1 MECIGKDLMLMT
13 TVSEKCPHC
22 GNIVEGRKI
31 KSYVNKL
38 TRQGAKSAAHSL
50 TSVGAMGTGAA
61 VGSAILPG
69 VGTIV
74 GGALGLLG
82 STMFN
87 QKVNEKIDNT
97 IDKVED
103 DYLVMD
109 YEFTCPNCGT
119 KWTKNEAWIT
129 AQCSNCGNKWAKNEV
144 LTTAQCSKAISK
156 ETIIQIVSQITGVE
170 ADKITPQSNLC
181 EDLGASDVKKYRI
194 LMKLERLSGE
204 RIDKKADSIV
214 FVDDLIEAVT
224 GESLWDKEDEV
235 EAEFDVEAN
244 SLGLTAEE
252 IEYMEELYDVL
263 ADGEISEREHK
274 LLDKIRAKL
283 GISEER
289 GKELE
294 AYLSK
299 ASLTTEEQE
308 YLNEYREIVS
318 EGEIT
323 PRDQRFLDKL
333 KKVNGISDERAKEI
347 ESMLTK

>member
-1 MECIGKDLMLMT
+1 MT
-13 TVSEKCPHC
+13 KVSEKCPHC
-22 GNIVEGRKI
+22 GNIVEGHKI

-50 TSVGAMGTGAA
+50 TGVGAMGTGAA

-69 VGTIV
+69 IGTIV
-74 GGALGLLG
+74 GGAVGLLG
-82 STMFN
+82 STIFN

-97 IDKVED
+97 IDKIED
-103 DYLVMD
+103 GYLTMD
-109 YEFTCPNCGT
+109 YEFTCPNCGH
-119 KWTKNEAWIT
+119 
-129 AQCSNCGNKWAKNEV
+129 KWAKNEA
-144 LTTAQCSKAISK
+144 LIGKDEIIAQNIKSIF
-156 ETIIQIVSQITGVE
+156 QIVSQATNV
-170 ADKITPQSNLC
+170 DVKTITPKSNLHD
-181 EDLGASDVKKYRI
+181 DLGADDTRKDYI
-194 LMKLERLSGE
+194 LLKIEQQLGKS
-204 RIDKKADSIV
+204 IDKKADSIV
-214 FVDDLIEAVT
+214 FVDDLIEAFT
-224 GESLWDKEDEV
+224 GESLWDKENEV
-235 EAEFDVEAN
+235 ETGLDVET
-244 SLGLTAEE
+244 SPTGLTSEE
-252 IEYMEELYDVL
+252 IEYMEELHDVL

-274 LLDKIRAKL
+274 LLDKIRTKL

-299 ASLTTEEQE
+299 PSLTAEEQE

-333 KKVNGISDERAKEI
+333 KKVNGISEERAKEI

>member
-1 MECIGKDLMLMT
+1 MGCIGKDLMLMT

-38 TRQGAKSAAHSL
+38 TRQGAKSAAHSF

-69 VGTIV
+69 IGTVV
-74 GGALGLLG
+74 GGALGFLG

-87 QKVNEKIDNT
+87 QKVNEKIDKT
-97 IDKVED
+97 MDKVED

-109 YEFTCPNCGT
+109 YEFTCPNCGH
-119 KWTKNEAWIT
+119 KWTKNEGLI
-129 AQCSNCGNKWAKNEV
+129 GKEDLV
-144 LTTAQCSKAISK
+144 VQCSK
-156 ETIIQIVSQITGVE
+156 TIIQIVSQITGVE

-333 KKVNGISDERAKEI
+333 KKVNGISDECAKEI